1 MITLTAKRFFDPDEL
16 LKQTRGIAF
25 VIKFNNCVEKFFR
38 PRLAAYGF
46 RLVNYR
52 RKNRRFFILESENCF
67 SPGAQISEAIAEIR
81 SQGHA
86 RSPDFRRSGCFLPPT
101 GILPAPH

>member
-52 RKNRRFFILESENCF
+52 RKNRRFYIWESENSF
-67 SPGAQISEAIAEIR
+67 SRGAQIAEAIAEIR
-81 SQGHA
+81 SKGNASSHDC
-86 RSPDFRRSGCFLPPT
+86 RCGDGL
-101 GILPAPH
+101 